1 MAKEEN
7 NKTSEERIAALEAEV
22 NKLKKRGGILSGGHI
37 RERVLTG
44 KDADEYLKHF
54 EERNWDEMSN
64 WWERKEQNR
73 DGWKKRIVIKDFNE
87 LNVTPFSYDLS
98 MGDQVFS
105 IQKPK
110 DGVKPLSVEKPYLLQ
125 PSETVVVI
133 TAEKV
138 AIPHAYSATVWPR
151 FNMVKR
157 GVFQS
162 MVKIDP
168 TWHGHLAIAM
178 SNLSP
183 AVVELNYGKA
193 FATLLFYELSKDSD
207 VDLWKLK
214 DIQEKGIEVVEEIPK
229 EFIGEKDRIDN
240 HIFNSKDLRGY
251 CYVRDQ
257 SIVAWGI
264 KREHVKALK
273 DCLAD
278 ERWYALVDRLSKK
291 WAVKVYDKTKKRMIV
306 MPALGMYDLR
316 PIVGELSEEG
326 YMTEESVLTKDLG
339 DDSLVEAAVKY
350 GKPFNVF
357 ARIPDTILERI
368 EDETIPKI
376 EAEIQSKIQTRVIV
390 LVFSLFG
397 FISLV
402 LTIFVMLWRLGGKDF
417 LETFSNW
424 PGLYAVLTIGG
435 AVFGLGFLLVGL
447 IWIRSVKR
455 GVGRVKS
462 NLEKQRL
469 EIEQRKEEFEK
480 RRETWSRK
488 LRKWENKQAVNMKK
502 FKKSMKKLLSE
513 SKSKKDKQGEVG
525 DDEGMI

>member
-1 MAKEEN
+1 MAQDTNSKTPEQRIEGLEKQVEELA
-7 NKTSEERIAALEAEV
+7 ERT
-22 NKLKKRGGILSGGHI
+22 GGILSGGHI

-44 KDADEYLKHF
+44 KDAEKYLQYF
-54 EERNWDEMSN
+54 EKRQWKEMSD
-64 WWERKEQNR
+64 WWHSENGNT
-73 DGWKKRIVIKDFNE
+73 DGWKKKIVIKDYNE

-98 MGDQVFS
+98 LGDQVFS

-125 PSETVVVI
+125 PGETVVVI
-133 TAEKV
+133 TAENV

-183 AVVELNYGKA
+183 AIVKLEHGKA
-193 FATLLFYELSKDSD
+193 FATLLFYELSKESD

-229 EFIGEKDRIDN
+229 EFIGDIDRIAE
-240 HIFNSKDLRGY
+240 HIFNSKELRGY
-251 CYVRDQ
+251 CCVRDQ

-273 DCLAD
+273 GCLAD
-278 ERWYALVDRLSKK
+278 ERWYTLVDRLSKN
-291 WAVKVYDKTKKRMIV
+291 WAVKEYGETKKRMIV

-316 PIVGELSEEG
+316 PIVGEMSEEG
-326 YMTEESVLTKDLG
+326 YMTEESVLTEVLG

-350 GKPFNVF
+350 GKPFDVF
-357 ARIPDTILERI
+357 ARIPDTIIERI
-368 EDETIPKI
+368 EEETIPKI
-376 EAEIQSKIQTRVIV
+376 EAEIESKIQIRVII

-402 LTIFVMLWRLGGKDF
+402 LTILVMLWRIGGKEF
-417 LETFSNW
+417 LEKVSNW
-424 PGLYAVLTIGG
+424 PGLYATMTTIGG
-435 AVFGLGFLLVGL
+435 IFGLAILILAYTWLTKLKKGL
-447 IWIRSVKR
+447 RQKER
-455 GVGRVKS
+455 K
-462 NLEKQRL
+462 LE
-469 EIEQRKEEFEK
+469 EQRTEVK
-480 RRETWSRK
+480 RREKELKKREEK
-488 LRKWENKQAVNMKK
+488 FDKKFRRLENKQVEKMKN
-502 FKKSMKKLLSE
+502 FEKSMKK
-513 SKSKKDKQGEVG
+513 
-525 DDEGMI
+525 